1 MGHAIIVSSQL
12 YAHNFMQVVDI
23 TTAMFIFYYL
33 FKHFNGVVVVSLW
46 YEYMYS
52 VMFSTAKATPHRSL

>member
-1 MGHAIIVSSQL
+1 
-12 YAHNFMQVVDI
+12 MQVVDI

-33 FKHFNGVVVVSLW
+33 FQHFNGVVVVSLW

-52 VMFSTAKATPHRSL
+52 VMFSTAKAAPHRSL